1 VAPATD
7 FRPHTST
14 TYTAA
19 QPSATTVAEEGADDV
34 VNLDN
39 SDDPHYGHE
48 TQQKADDVIPHSHTP
63 TPPGAAT
70 AARTQQPHNNPH
82 VAPATDFR
90 PHTSTTYT
98 AAQPSATTVADE
110 GADDVDNLD
119 DNDDP
124 HYGHET
130 QQEADDED
138 DDEMRT
144 LLFGTTRSTTTTTT
158 TTIKTEPEDAEESRR
173 MCYTRAPPSTTTV
186 NNVAAPAAT
195 ATKTTPKPK
204 GPKAASP
211 HAHIKTEA
219 ASPRRRTRRAT
230 GVKLEAEL
238 AGTEV
243 KEIECVPP
251 PTAIPSLPRYL
262 HPRQQA
268 AFARIVARLIDGY
281 DDVDTSWEKRD
292 AILHKLMC
300 LPVATLTA
308 LSGVS
313 ARKRVVPNARDADY
327 VADAEEYTHIPV
339 VAPAPHPPRE
349 PRPFE
354 ARMRTKAED
363 LARQGYLGKAAKI
376 LCNKDVPLPP
386 LDVLKT
392 QLDKL
397 HPQSVLPMLDPKC
410 VPPHLF
416 IDPKLDIEQISKSG
430 CHGKAPGPSGWTE
443 ELLHYV
449 AIADEDS
456 ATGLALRAILEDIIN
471 GDVSARNADL
481 LAASVLMALPKDD
494 TKVRPIAMG
503 EVLLRLA
510 TRICIKQYPVSWSEH
525 QFAFRSGGAEVMAHE
540 LRSLVE
546 KGYRGYSLDMA
557 NAYNTLSRVAFLT
570 SCPLSLLPLAAMTY
584 CRPGNLYLRQG
595 KRIVGYFYSTTGV
608 RQGDVLGPLLFA
620 AAIEETLMLIAKKY
634 GVKVLAYLDDVNI
647 LGTDPVVTEMAR
659 DEMLEMLAAV
669 GLLEN
674 PSKRQIVSL
683 FSPSPVKIVG
693 AYVAGPEEAI
703 QAALVSKVPE
713 DFFLRLSH
721 LHPTIAMLLLRVC
734 GEPRFTFLARTH
746 SPEQLKPAAA
756 AMNRTS
762 YKALASILAL
772 PLEDLMS
779 EAAADSRFLASL
791 PVKMG
796 GLAVTD
802 WEVLSPV
809 AYRASSMGGSQKVM
823 TGLLFKTAL
832 TDRVACAKHAA
843 MHAAKAASAYLL
855 LPNETA
861 KPHPT
866 AVIAATLQRI
876 NWAGNDERG
885 ARCRCGFEAER
896 RNIWPHMAGCV
907 AYPGSAVNGR
917 HHALVRQLLLW
928 CQDAGWAAQQEVV
941 LDAKS
946 RIDLLV
952 DTEDRTVMVDVTVIS
967 PEAKTWAEL
976 PREEVIRRVK
986 LAKQRTYGRFTS
998 NPGELRVELTTF
1010 YMDVWGSL
1018 SAEATQFL
1026 HELVEAREGEGPTA
1040 AKMAHQLAALAVVWT
1055 GRTAHKAGLL
1065 RAWGADTSLSLFCT
1079 GGRGPNT
1086 YRPKT
1091 AEGTVGAE
1099 ETEKKGTGTS
1109 ATNTAA
1115 ETEDNDEARKTT
1127 GVKDPKRMGKLEKR
1141 MFNVSDG
1148 GRPPLVHGGM
1158 PPGVAASLSIAR
1170 GEAVA
1175 VPWVA
1180 RFPYGGPLM
1189 ALPRPASAGSV
1200 ADLSRLHATPRGE

>member
-7 FRPHTST
+7 FRPHTPT

-19 QPSATTVAEEGADDV
+19 QTSATTVAEEGADG
-34 VNLDN
+34 VN
-39 SDDPHYGHE
+39 
-48 TQQKADDVIPHSHTP
+48 
-63 TPPGAAT
+63 
-70 AARTQQPHNNPH
+70 
-82 VAPATDFR
+82 
-90 PHTSTTYT
+90 
-98 AAQPSATTVADE
+98 
-110 GADDVDNLD
+110 NLD

-130 QQEADDED
+130 QQKADDED
-138 DDEMRT
+138 DEKMMT
-144 LLFGTTRSTTTTTT
+144 LLFGTTRPTTTTTTTT
-158 TTIKTEPEDAEESRR
+158 TTIKKEPVDAEESRR
-173 MCYTRAPPSTTTV
+173 MCYTRAPPSTTTGV
-186 NNVAAPAAT
+186 KNVAAPTAT
-195 ATKTTPKPK
+195 ATKKTPKPK

-211 HAHIKTEA
+211 HSHIKTEA
-219 ASPRRRTRRAT
+219 ASPRRRTRRAA

-238 AGTEV
+238 ANTEV

-292 AILHKLMC
+292 AIVHKLLC

-313 ARKRVVPNARDADY
+313 ARKRVVPNARDVDY

-546 KGYRGYSLDMA
+546 KGYSGYSLDMA

-647 LGTDPVVTEMAR
+647 LGTDPVATEMAR

-703 QAALVSKVPE
+703 QTALVSKVPE

-809 AYRASSMGGSQKVM
+809 AYRASSMGSSQKVM
-823 TGLLFKTAL
+823 TALLFKTAL
-832 TDRVACAKHAA
+832 TDRVACAKHAD
-843 MHAAKAASAYLL
+843 MHASKAASAHLL

-866 AVIAATLQRI
+866 AVIPPLSNESIGLAVTS
-876 NWAGNDERG
+876 AGRG
-885 ARCRCGFEAER
+885 AAAASR
-896 RNIWPHMAGCV
+896 RNGGKSGHTWPVAWRTLGLRSTAGTTRWCGNCSSGARTQV
-907 AYPGSAVNGR
+907 GQRNRRLCWMRS
-917 HHALVRQLLLW
+917 LV
-928 CQDAGWAAQQEVV
+928 
-941 LDAKS
+941 S
-946 RIDLLV
+946 
-952 DTEDRTVMVDVTVIS
+952 
-967 PEAKTWAEL
+967 
-976 PREEVIRRVK
+976 
-986 LAKQRTYGRFTS
+986 TS
-998 NPGELRVELTTF
+998 
-1010 YMDVWGSL
+1010 
-1018 SAEATQFL
+1018 
-1026 HELVEAREGEGPTA
+1026 
-1040 AKMAHQLAALAVVWT
+1040 
-1055 GRTAHKAGLL
+1055 
-1065 RAWGADTSLSLFCT
+1065 
-1079 GGRGPNT
+1079 
-1086 YRPKT
+1086 
-1091 AEGTVGAE
+1091 
-1099 ETEKKGTGTS
+1099 
-1109 ATNTAA
+1109 
-1115 ETEDNDEARKTT
+1115 
-1127 GVKDPKRMGKLEKR
+1127 
-1141 MFNVSDG
+1141 
-1148 GRPPLVHGGM
+1148 
-1158 PPGVAASLSIAR
+1158 
-1170 GEAVA
+1170 
-1175 VPWVA
+1175 
-1180 RFPYGGPLM
+1180 
-1189 ALPRPASAGSV
+1189 
-1200 ADLSRLHATPRGE
+1200 